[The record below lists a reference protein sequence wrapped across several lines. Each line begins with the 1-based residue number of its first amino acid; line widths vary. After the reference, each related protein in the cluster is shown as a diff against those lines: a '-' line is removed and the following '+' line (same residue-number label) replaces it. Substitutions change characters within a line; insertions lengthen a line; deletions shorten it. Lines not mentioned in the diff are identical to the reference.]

1 MGSEMCIRDR
11 ARAAALSEDLPFDLE
26 SVATFA
32 RGAMATQ
39 PSPHLLGEG
48 RPFLPDVKQVLG
60 SLPVRMGESN
70 PKESAP
76 AEAAPQLSLAGTPP
90 EEKGEGPESDA
101 SDDRSLGDSS
111 DSSASSQ
118 DAMEDWKAD
127 LDWFASKAKWHWRGT
142 SLAVDPPGS
151 LRCAGNVLLTA
162 SGFDKEGV
170 GLASALALGRQPC
183 DKCRKRL
190 LKTHPEASEDDLP

>member
-1 MGSEMCIRDR
+1 
-11 ARAAALSEDLPFDLE
+11 
-26 SVATFA
+26 
-32 RGAMATQ
+32 
-39 PSPHLLGEG
+39 
-48 RPFLPDVKQVLG
+48 
-60 SLPVRMGESN
+60 MGESS

-90 EEKGEGPESDA
+90 EEKGDGPESDA

-127 LDWFASKAKWHWRGT
+127 LGWFASKAKWNWRGT